1 MRGMPPHLYATPPT
15 TLMSG
20 LISMPEIWDL
30 STKMADLGH
39 KDQVKVTIRHGIG
52 RTCLGTKP
60 TRKKK
65 KTKLSTGERMV
76 LGIWFG
82 YQGSV
87 SLEPSLP
94 RTSQFHKPSVSSFLP
109 KPFWVGFLPFVV
121 ERLLSDTVLIS
132 LHQVQIILQ
141 GLFSGKPSHLFYFSL
156 RFFFHYIFLHYNFIS
171 LILLLFYFQQRF
183 IEH

>member
-1 MRGMPPHLYATPPT
+1 MQDEGNASSFVCHPSNHFDEWAHQHAWNLRPFYKDGRFGSQRPGEGDHLPWHRKNLPRNKAN
-15 TLMSG
+15 
-20 LISMPEIWDL
+20 
-30 STKMADLGH
+30 K
-39 KDQVKVTIRHGIG
+39 
-52 RTCLGTKP
+52 
-60 TRKKK
+60 KKK

-156 RFFFHYIFLHYNFIS
+156 RFFFHYVFLHYNFIS
-171 LILLLFYFQQRF
+171 LISS
-183 IEH
+183 